1 MKLSSIQDLLAQ
13 VGITPEGYNVVMQ
26 GDVTSL
32 IQMTPLQRRLIIDE
46 IAGVA
51 EFDNKKEKSFAELTT
66 VEEHISTAKIHIT
79 EKTADYLE
87 GQGKLT
93 PRGDIDLKNKGT
105 WSTFFLEDLS

>member
-1 MKLSSIQDLLAQ
+1 MIVGCSAGSKAVRKDREPREEKSSRQQNIGLKNGDLSSFDIW
-13 VGITPEGYNVVMQ
+13 
-26 GDVTSL
+26 GDAVN
-32 IQMTPLQRRLIIDE
+32 
-46 IAGVA
+46 IAARMESSG
-51 EFDNKKEKSFAELTT
+51 ETG
-66 VEEHISTAKIHIT
+66 KIHIT

>member
-1 MKLSSIQDLLAQ
+1 MLQFVDGTNIQQEVMGRPRWELRI
-13 VGITPEGYNVVMQ
+13 GIHSGPV
-26 GDVTSL
+26 
-32 IQMTPLQRRLIIDE
+32 
-46 IAGVA
+46 IAGNSGDS
-51 EFDNKKEKSFAELTT
+51 FDIWGDAVNIAARMESSGETR
-66 VEEHISTAKIHIT
+66 KIHIT